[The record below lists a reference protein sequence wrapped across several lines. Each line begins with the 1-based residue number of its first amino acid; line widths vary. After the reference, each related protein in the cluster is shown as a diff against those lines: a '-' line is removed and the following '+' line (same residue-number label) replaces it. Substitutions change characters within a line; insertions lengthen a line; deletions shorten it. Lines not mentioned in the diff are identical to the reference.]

1 MRKYARFIA
10 PLLAAGL
17 VMSAFS
23 FTALADDAD
32 TIKIGFIG
40 PLTGPNAQ
48 SGQAALNGA
57 TIAMEEL
64 NEAGGLL
71 GKQIEII
78 PYDDKSSPEE
88 SVKSTT
94 RLIEVDNVVGI
105 MGSLHSG
112 NVLAAGPVAEEYKIP
127 VISGGTSPTWLEQ
140 GWLYHFRALGNSN
153 LAMTQLTAYC
163 NQEGWKKIAMIHSND
178 EYGNNG
184 ADEFN
189 ENAAE
194 KGLEIVADE
203 SFTAGDKDFTG
214 QFAKLI
220 SSNPDVI
227 MTWGT
232 GSDVG
237 SVLPQLRQA
246 GWDGPVIGPEA
257 YSMPELVDIIGDAFY
272 DVYFAT
278 AYIVYDNPADAPSE
292 LMQTFLQNYL
302 DKYGAKPESDNAYRN
317 YDAMYL
323 FAHAINEAGSTD
335 GTAIRDALEA
345 TTDYE
350 GLAGTFNFTGHHGEG
365 IDSVRIFRVDVGGVY
380 TEIPME

>member
-194 KGLEIVADE
+194 KGLEIVVHRRRQGLHRTVREAH
-203 SFTAGDKDFTG
+203 
-214 QFAKLI
+214 
-220 SSNPDVI
+220 
-227 MTWGT
+227 
-232 GSDVG
+232 
-237 SVLPQLRQA
+237 QLQSRRHH
-246 GWDGPVIGPEA
+246 D
-257 YSMPELVDIIGDAFY
+257 L
-272 DVYFAT
+272 
-278 AYIVYDNPADAPSE
+278 
-292 LMQTFLQNYL
+292 
-302 DKYGAKPESDNAYRN
+302 
-317 YDAMYL
+317 
-323 FAHAINEAGSTD
+323 
-335 GTAIRDALEA
+335 
-345 TTDYE
+345 
-350 GLAGTFNFTGHHGEG
+350 GH
-365 IDSVRIFRVDVGGVY
+365 RL
-380 TEIPME
+380 